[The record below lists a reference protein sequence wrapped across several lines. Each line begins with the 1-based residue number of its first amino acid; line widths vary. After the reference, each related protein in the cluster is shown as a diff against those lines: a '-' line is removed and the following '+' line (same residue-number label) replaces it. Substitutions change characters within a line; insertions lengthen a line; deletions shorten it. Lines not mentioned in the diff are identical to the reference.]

1 MKKIKDIMTIELE
14 SCTLLD
20 NVYEVSVKMKEADV
34 GAIPVVDQ
42 NRIVGII
49 TDRDLVLRGYAEKR
63 PGSTKV
69 EDVMTRNLITVSAD
83 DQVYKAVKLMAE
95 HKIRRL
101 PVVDDVDR
109 LIGMISL
116 GDIAVN
122 ENTDYQ
128 AKTALT
134 KISEDTSSE
143 KYMN

>member
-1 MKKIKDIMTIELE
+1 MRKIKDLMTTELE
-14 SCTLLD
+14 TCTLLD

-42 NRIVGII
+42 DRIIGII

-69 EDVMTRNLITVSAD
+69 EDVMTKNLITVTTD
-83 DQVYKAVKLMAE
+83 DQVYKAAKLMAE

-101 PVVDDVDR
+101 PVVDDGYR

-128 AKTALT
+128 AKTALAE
-134 KISEDTSSE
+134 ISEDHSSE